1 MTKDFDPRRI
11 SDYRSKTANYAKHAG
26 FGVIKR
32 RCQKCGQY
40 KNTTGGSLG
49 RGGKDFTC
57 AECK

>member
-1 MTKDFDPRRI
+1 MTKTFDPRNI
-11 SDYRSKTANYAKHAG
+11 ANYRGKTATYAKHAG

-40 KNTTGGSLG
+40 KNTAGGATG